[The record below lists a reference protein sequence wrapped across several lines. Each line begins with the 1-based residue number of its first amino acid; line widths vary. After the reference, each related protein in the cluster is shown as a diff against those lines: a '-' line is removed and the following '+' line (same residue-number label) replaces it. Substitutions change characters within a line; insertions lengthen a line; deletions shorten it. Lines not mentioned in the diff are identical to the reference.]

1 MESFQVRLNLGPK
14 FGGIIRLTLNS
25 FSVNSIRENLMKSTI
40 DSVLKED
47 SQIIDM
53 ITQEIIQVCTNSC
66 GEVTLDVSFDQLVK
80 H

>member
-14 FGGIIRLTLNS
+14 FGGLIRLTLKS
-25 FSVNSIRENLMKSTI
+25 LSVNSIRENLMKSTI
-40 DSVLKED
+40 ESVLKED

-53 ITQEIIQVCTNSC
+53 IAQEIIQAFTNSC
-66 GEVTLDVSFDQLVK
+66 GEVILDVSFDQLVK